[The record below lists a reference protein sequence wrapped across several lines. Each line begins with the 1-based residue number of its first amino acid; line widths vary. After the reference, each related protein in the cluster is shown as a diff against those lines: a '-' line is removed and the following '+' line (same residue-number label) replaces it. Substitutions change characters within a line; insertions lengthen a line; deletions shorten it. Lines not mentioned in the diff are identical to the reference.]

1 MVPIKELVQ
10 TNYFILLYLFVF
22 KTGLALQSKSS
33 LGLNLWDLCDAKLL
47 QVMSP
52 ANSIKAETDIE
63 LPAAGQRGRLT
74 DIELTAAE
82 QRGRLTDIELPAAGQ
97 RGRQTDIELPAAV
110 QRGRL
115 TDIPAAGQRGS
126 GLQDCL
132 LTETKHST

>member
-10 TNYFILLYLFVF
+10 TNYFILLYLFF
-22 KTGLALQSKSS
+22 LKTGLALQSKSS

-63 LPAAGQRGRLT
+63 LPAAGQRG
-74 DIELTAAE
+74 
-82 QRGRLTDIELPAAGQ
+82 
-97 RGRQTDIELPAAV
+97 
-110 QRGRL
+110 
-115 TDIPAAGQRGS
+115 S